1 MRLLRT
7 LSYMARIIS
16 VTMAATLLLLS
27 APHVFAI
34 EDPPV
39 FFYNEAYPMN
49 EKYWQI
55 ESGTQGYHGIPV
67 TSKENML
74 GIKWELYGLAYNYPD
89 NGNRDCIYNL
99 LGGAGVAT
107 KPYLKT
113 IDKVAMPVS
122 GLAVICSV
130 DNRDYWAN
138 VKSISLTVSPNKDM
152 SDGITNEATI
162 PTDFVNDYVV
172 VLDVSNPCPDMYYRI
187 NLSLDKI
194 NNKTGWFYLKE
205 LRFALPESTKDLP
218 DFSYVDNPASGK
230 YTVNLSASEGRELH
244 VMWGKYNSLN
254 EPLGNCFEENSSL
267 MSGPERAADIIKD
280 PSKAWANK
288 VESPYSKTFDVSSP
302 FGEYYVLRAKTRRN
316 GYPTDQSNE
325 IIKVISKSGIVTGID
340 SIVDD
345 SNVQP
350 GGEEQWF
357 NMQGVRISR
366 PETPGIYVRVRD
378 GKSGKIML

>member
-16 VTMAATLLLLS
+16 VTMAVTLLLLS
-27 APHVFAI
+27 APHSVKA
-34 EDPPV
+34 EETPV
-39 FFYNEAYPMN
+39 FYYNELYKMN
-49 EKYWQI
+49 QLYWP
-55 ESGTQGYHGIPV
+55 GNNGNFYATPV
-67 TSKENML
+67 TSLQPIIGVN
-74 GIKWELYGLAYNYPD
+74 WEVYQFALPVQQGSFLT
-89 NGNRDCIYNL
+89 
-99 LGGAGVAT
+99 GGAGIGT
-107 KPYLKT
+107 TPYLKT
-113 IDKVAMPVS
+113 KTKVSQPISGILLRYDIDKS
-122 GLAVICSV
+122 SCREKIE
-130 DNRDYWAN
+130 Y
-138 VKSISLTVSPNKDM
+138 ISLTVSPNEDM
-152 SDGITNEATI
+152 SDGVTITADVPEVLVQNVDIIFRI
-162 PTDFVNDYVV
+162 P
-172 VLDVSNPCPDMYYRI
+172 NPSPDMFY
-187 NLSLDKI
+187 KI
-194 NNKTGWFYLKE
+194 DFGLGVYSKNKWFDLKE

-378 GKSGKIML
+378 GKSSKIML

>member
-27 APHVFAI
+27 APHSVKA
-34 EDPPV
+34 EETPV
-39 FFYNEAYPMN
+39 FYYNELYKMN
-49 EKYWQI
+49 QLYWP
-55 ESGTQGYHGIPV
+55 GNNGNFYATPV
-67 TSKENML
+67 TSLQPIIGVN
-74 GIKWELYGLAYNYPD
+74 WEVYQFALPVQQGSFLT
-89 NGNRDCIYNL
+89 
-99 LGGAGVAT
+99 GGAGIGT
-107 KPYLKT
+107 TPYLKT
-113 IDKVAMPVS
+113 KTKVSQPISGILLRYDIDKS
-122 GLAVICSV
+122 SCREKIE
-130 DNRDYWAN
+130 Y
-138 VKSISLTVSPNKDM
+138 ISLTVSPNEDM
-152 SDGITNEATI
+152 SDGVTFTADVPEVLVQNVDIIFRI
-162 PTDFVNDYVV
+162 P
-172 VLDVSNPCPDMYYRI
+172 NPSPDMFY
-187 NLSLDKI
+187 KI
-194 NNKTGWFYLKE
+194 DFGLGVYSKNKWFDLKE

-267 MSGPERAADIIKD
+267 MSGLERAADIIKD

-345 SNVQP
+345 NNVQP
-350 GGEEQWF
+350 GGEEQWY

-378 GKSGKIML
+378 GKSSKIML

>member
-1 MRLLRT
+1 
-7 LSYMARIIS
+7 
-16 VTMAATLLLLS
+16 
-27 APHVFAI
+27 
-34 EDPPV
+34 
-39 FFYNEAYPMN
+39 
-49 EKYWQI
+49 
-55 ESGTQGYHGIPV
+55 
-67 TSKENML
+67 
-74 GIKWELYGLAYNYPD
+74 
-89 NGNRDCIYNL
+89 
-99 LGGAGVAT
+99 
-107 KPYLKT
+107 
-113 IDKVAMPVS
+113 
-122 GLAVICSV
+122 
-130 DNRDYWAN
+130 
-138 VKSISLTVSPNKDM
+138 M
-152 SDGITNEATI
+152 SDGVTITADVPEVLVQNVDIIFRI
-162 PTDFVNDYVV
+162 P
-172 VLDVSNPCPDMYYRI
+172 NPSPDMFY
-187 NLSLDKI
+187 KI
-194 NNKTGWFYLKE
+194 DFGLGVYSKNKWFDLKE

-378 GKSGKIML
+378 GKSSKIML

>member
-27 APHVFAI
+27 APHSVKA
-34 EDPPV
+34 EETPV
-39 FFYNEAYPMN
+39 FYYNELYKMN
-49 EKYWQI
+49 QLYWP
-55 ESGTQGYHGIPV
+55 GNNGNFYTTPV
-67 TSKENML
+67 TSLQPIIGVN
-74 GIKWELYGLAYNYPD
+74 WEVYQFALPVQQGSFLT
-89 NGNRDCIYNL
+89 
-99 LGGAGVAT
+99 GGAGIGT
-107 KPYLKT
+107 TPYLKT
-113 IDKVAMPVS
+113 KTKVSQPISGILLRYDIDKS
-122 GLAVICSV
+122 SCRKKIE
-130 DNRDYWAN
+130 Y
-138 VKSISLTVSPNKDM
+138 ISLTVSPNEDM
-152 SDGITNEATI
+152 SDGVTITADVPEVLVQNVDIIFRI
-162 PTDFVNDYVV
+162 P
-172 VLDVSNPCPDMYYRI
+172 NPSPDMFY
-187 NLSLDKI
+187 KI
-194 NNKTGWFYLKE
+194 DFGLGVYSKNKWFDLKE

-302 FGEYYVLRAKTRRN
+302 SGEYYVLRAKTRRN

-340 SIVDD
+340 NIVDD
-345 SNVQP
+345 SNVESD
-350 GGEEQWF
+350 GEEQWF

-366 PETPGIYVRVRD
+366 PEAPGIYVRVRD
-378 GKSGKIML
+378 GKSSKIML

>member
-27 APHVFAI
+27 APHAFAI

-39 FFYNEAYPMN
+39 FFYNELYKMN
-49 EKYWQI
+49 EDYWQL
-55 ESGTQGYHGIPV
+55 ESSSKNWHPNPA
-67 TSKENML
+67 TSINPIVGVNWKVCQFAFQHNSQLTE
-74 GIKWELYGLAYNYPD
+74 IKY
-89 NGNRDCIYNL
+89 L
-99 LGGAGVAT
+99 LGGPKLAATTPWLQTADKITVPVAGIAMN
-107 KPYLKT
+107 
-113 IDKVAMPVS
+113 IDVNNNNDWE
-122 GLAVICSV
+122 L
-130 DNRDYWAN
+130 
-138 VKSISLTVSPNKDM
+138 VKSALLTISPNSDM
-152 SDGITNEATI
+152 TDGTSIEAEI
-162 PTDFVNDYVV
+162 PSTYTYTGMIIFNIPD
-172 VLDVSNPCPDMYYRI
+172 PMPDMYYRI
-187 NLSLDKI
+187 DLALERSG
-194 NNKTGWFYLKE
+194 KTEGWFYLKE

-254 EPLGNCFEENSSL
+254 EPMGNCFEENSSL

-288 VESPYSKTFDVSSP
+288 EESPYSKTFDVSSP

-316 GYPTDQSNE
+316 GDPTDQSNE
-325 IIKVISKSGIVTGID
+325 IVKVISKSGIVTGID
-340 SIVDD
+340 DIVDN

-350 GGEEQWF
+350 DGEDQWF
-357 NMQGVRISR
+357 NMQGMRISR

-378 GKSGKIML
+378 GKSSKIML